1 MYDET
6 KTYLRSYKCKK
17 ARIANL
23 RANIR
28 RAEED
33 ARKSGIRL
41 DGLPR
46 SGKISHPTEE
56 AAFKLAQIRDK
67 INATISELEAECH
80 EIEVTVESISD
91 PRSVQILTLRY
102 FEYRSWEYISRKM
115 YYSIPYVKK
124 ELHNKALELLEIEKK
139 RRNTDGN

>member
-1 MYDET
+1 MYEDI

-33 ARKSGIRL
+33 VRKSGIRL

-46 SGKISHPTEE
+46 KSSVSHPTEE

-67 INATISELEAECH
+67 INASIAELEAECR
-80 EIEVTVESISD
+80 EIEDTVESIDD
-91 PRSVQILTLRY
+91 PRSVQILSLKY
-102 FEYRSWEYISRKM
+102 FDGRSWEYISRKM

-124 ELHNKALELLEIEKK
+124 ELHYKALELLEIEL
-139 RRNTDGN
+139 RRDKYTA